1 MESKYEDFVPA
12 TAEER
17 RASMCCARSAYHA
30 IRSQQ
35 SQESYEEAI
44 ANKAA
49 DGINQ
54 PPGSLLL
61 ISVVSDKVTYSRN
74 TYLITGVTLPIQGK
88 MITAVIDASVVTDHT
103 GGRIAKQQMDGL
115 KEFVKEEDLKTRL
128 YTKTCMKENNFRKR
142 ESEAEIM
149 EQRLKLEEQPLDTAN
164 GKLDA
169 VEKWTTFTW
178 DPAHLVELGDKDM
191 KKREEGKFPK
201 SVEKIVT
208 EVQKGV
214 RCGKSYMELSIEMQN
229 ENKEPRAINAFSDT
243 RFAYE
248 GRILN
253 NFNHNL
259 PGLYNHLNKIGILWQ
274 IG

>member
-1 MESKYEDFVPA
+1 
-12 TAEER
+12 
-17 RASMCCARSAYHA
+17 
-30 IRSQQ
+30 
-35 SQESYEEAI
+35 
-44 ANKAA
+44 
-49 DGINQ
+49 
-54 PPGSLLL
+54 
-61 ISVVSDKVTYSRN
+61 
-74 TYLITGVTLPIQGK
+74 

-103 GGRIAKQQMDGL
+103 GAGLAKQQMDGL

-128 YTKTCMKENNFRKR
+128 VGGSYDGAFHHDNVPRHLNSTVHQDMHEKRTTLEKEKV
-142 ESEAEIM
+142 EAEIM
-149 EQRLKLEEQPLDTAN
+149 EQRLKLEEQRLNDMNETEINELEQKKHQNAQQLRNITSALDTAN

-259 PGLYNHLNKIGILWQ
+259 PGLYNHLNKTRNPLADRINNTEFVSKLTITQDVYEKVGEISKTIQDPKLFP
-274 IG
+274 